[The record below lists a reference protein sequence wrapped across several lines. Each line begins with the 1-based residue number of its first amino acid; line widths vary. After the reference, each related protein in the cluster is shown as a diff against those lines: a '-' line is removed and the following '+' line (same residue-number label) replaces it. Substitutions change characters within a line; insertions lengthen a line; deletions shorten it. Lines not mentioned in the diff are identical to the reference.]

1 LGVFLWARYPSTEI
15 KFLSGVQEYFGL
27 VKQKGVT
34 AKGWGAPTSIPLT
47 TLTQQLTRTL
57 TGR

>member
-1 LGVFLWARYPSTEI
+1 M
-15 KFLSGVQEYFGL
+15 GVQEYFGL

-34 AKGWGAPTSIPLT
+34 VKGWGNATSIPLT

-57 TGR
+57 NGR